1 MSTQPVKGT
10 TKLQGGKVIKG
21 DLYAKIDETAS
32 TAKETSSVKQGFSRI
47 RDIRDTGMGLEIT
60 LNKTKDD
67 NREAISMSYE
77 DACKRLFAMKKM
89 APLLNLEDAKSFCE
103 IIELLEA
110 RLDEVA
116 IKHKSIVT
124 KDGFVSL
131 VK

>member
-1 MSTQPVKGT
+1 MSTEKGT
-10 TKLQGGKVIKG
+10 TKKQGKKIIKG
-21 DLYAKIDETAS
+21 SLYAAIDETPS
-32 TAKETSSVKQGFSRI
+32 VAKETSSVKQGFSRI
-47 RDIRDTGMGLEIT
+47 RDIKDMGTGLLIT

-67 NREAISMSYE
+67 DREAISLSYE
-77 DACKRLFAMKKM
+77 EACKRLFAMKKM

-103 IIELLEA
+103 ILELLEA